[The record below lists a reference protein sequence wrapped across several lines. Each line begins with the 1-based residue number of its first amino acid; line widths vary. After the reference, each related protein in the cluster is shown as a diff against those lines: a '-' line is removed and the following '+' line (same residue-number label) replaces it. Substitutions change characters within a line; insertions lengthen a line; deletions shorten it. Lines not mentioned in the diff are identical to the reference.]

1 MVISSMASHPSPIF
15 HAASDDSQGT
25 FFTSGIDEMQ
35 SPDDRL
41 GPVGRRRVNASKP
54 NPTTTGTAM
63 RAIFAVVLDRD
74 GGGGA
79 WLGPSGSWGGP
90 TGPGG
95 GGGGV

>member
-1 MVISSMASHPSPIF
+1 MLISRIDSHPSPIF

-54 NPTTTGTAM
+54 NPTTIGTAM
-63 RAIFAVVLDRD
+63 RRIVGALLACDV

-79 WLGPSGSWGGP
+79 
-90 TGPGG
+90 
-95 GGGGV
+95 